1 MDIIKIERTEGD
13 FVQMYNAPF
22 RDKSLSLKARGLLA
36 TIMSL
41 PSSWDFSVRGLATI
55 LKEQRK
61 AIYTAINELIGAGY
75 CQREQTRSGNGFG
88 DMVYTFFETP
98 HSGFVY
104 AQNVHAQKVHAQNGD
119 AKYNISIDKDITD
132 KDTSNTLSN
141 STRAR
146 AFEKPSLQ
154 DVAAYIIECGYDV
167 DPQHWYNYYESNGW
181 KVGRNPM
188 KDWRACVRTWHA
200 KNKGER
206 RPQQTRQRESVM
218 AHNLRNLDKNYG
230 TKLYEQTYGNNADNQ

>member
-55 LKEQRK
+55 LKEQHR
-61 AIYTAINELIGAGY
+61 AIYAAINELIEAGY
-75 CQREQTRSGNGFG
+75 CKREQTNSRCFGN
-88 DMVYTFFETP
+88 VTYTFYESPLRYFAHT
-98 HSGFVY
+98 
-104 AQNVHAQKVHAQNGD
+104 QNADTQNAD
-119 AKYNISIDKDITD
+119 TQNASQYNISIDKDITD

-146 AFEKPSLQ
+146 SFEKPSLQ
-154 DVAAYIIECGYDV
+154 DVTAYIIECGYDV

-188 KDWRACVRTWHA
+188 KDWRACVRTWHS

-206 RPQQTRQRESVM
+206 RPQQARQRESVM